1 MPSRIVVFGA
11 TGYTG
16 RLTAERLVALGD
28 RPVLAGRSASRLAEL
43 AERLGGLEHAVADV
57 DRPAS
62 VHALVGPGDVLVTT
76 VGPFKRWGGP
86 ALEAAIAA
94 GAVYLDSTGEPAF
107 IRSVFQTHD
116 APARRAGA
124 TLLPAMGYD
133 FVPGALAGALALED
147 AARSGGTAVRVDV
160 GYYALGGGPAS
171 LSRGTR
177 ASLAGVALDP
187 AFAFRAGRVT
197 RTPSAERVRSFAVR
211 GKDRPAISIGGAE
224 HFTLP
229 AAYPRLR
236 EVNVYLGWFGNLA
249 HVARVGSRVS
259 APLLWLPGARAAV
272 RAAAGRLAGMG
283 AGPAPGTTP
292 GMTSYITAV
301 ACGADG
307 APLAEVHLSGDD
319 AYAFTAG
326 CLAWAARRAAG
337 EGVLVTG
344 AAGPLEAFGLNALER
359 GCAEAGLARVSA
371 G

>member
-249 HVARVGSRVS
+249 HVARVGSRAS
-259 APLLWLPGARAAV
+259 APLHVAARGPRRRAGGRRPARGHGRRAGARHHPRHDLLHRGRGLRRGR
-272 RAAAGRLAGMG
+272 RAARR
-283 AGPAPGTTP
+283 
-292 GMTSYITAV
+292 
-301 ACGADG
+301 G
-307 APLAEVHLSGDD
+307 APLRRRRLRVHRGLPRLGGAPRRAARASSSR
-319 AYAFTAG
+319 
-326 CLAWAARRAAG
+326 ARRARSRRSG
-337 EGVLVTG
+337 
-344 AAGPLEAFGLNALER
+344 
-359 GCAEAGLARVSA
+359 
-371 G
+371 